1 MCAVGQTLLV
11 TRKVTYIDKLAED
24 TDIFNSTLYRP
35 KKETNR
41 RIGLIGNK
49 YVSVAF
55 LKRQKNQTSSFTPI
69 VHSDRSILCG
79 KTKVPLTK
87 LTNMYCECGAG
98 DLFPIPF
105 NK

>member
-41 RIGLIGNK
+41 RIGNK

-55 LKRQKNQTSSFTPI
+55 LKRQKKS
-69 VHSDRSILCG
+69 
-79 KTKVPLTK
+79 
-87 LTNMYCECGAG
+87 
-98 DLFPIPF
+98 